1 MAKISHGKKPREILF
16 IDQLLIYLSLFP
28 LACSGFDVAGLLKDG
43 DHQGRI
49 GRAEIG
55 ICKPQRRATAF
66 ILPLEILS
74 AGTVVVL
81 NGRCAEG
88 FGEAFACGF
97 KMLFC
102 RAARKLFVERQR
114 KQLVVFVKL
123 RIKFAGAACG
133 LHDVLRQIIRICER
147 RCRGAFADHCQLRAD
162 SGFKLRRVDAE
173 RRSGIRIAGLGIE
186 SESVCLFHG
195 CLRRTADKREHQ
207 NKGQNQCELFH
218 KTTSYDDV
226 RICGYADGYGGA
238 NEFVL

>member
-1 MAKISHGKKPREILF
+1 MAREILF

-97 KMLFC
+97 K
-102 RAARKLFVERQR
+102 FVYA
-114 KQLVVFVKL
+114 KGAV
-123 RIKFAGAACG
+123 AG
-133 LHDVLRQIIRICER
+133 LSLTIVSLEPI
-147 RCRGAFADHCQLRAD
+147 AD
-162 SGFKLRRVDAE
+162 S
-173 RRSGIRIAGLGIE
+173 S
-186 SESVCLFHG
+186 SVVSMPNG
-195 CLRRTADKREHQ
+195 AVE
-207 NKGQNQCELFH
+207 
-218 KTTSYDDV
+218 
-226 RICGYADGYGGA
+226 YA
-238 NEFVL
+238 

>member
-16 IDQLLIYLSLFP
+16 IDQLLIYLCLFP
-28 LACSGFDVAGLLKDG
+28 VACSGFDVAGLLKYG
-43 DHQGRI
+43 DHQ

-102 RAARKLFVERQR
+102 RAARKLFVEHHR
-114 KQLVVFVKL
+114 KQLAVFVKL

-133 LHDVLRQIIRICER
+133 LHDVL
-147 RCRGAFADHCQLRAD
+147 G
-162 SGFKLRRVDAE
+162 
-173 RRSGIRIAGLGIE
+173 
-186 SESVCLFHG
+186 
-195 CLRRTADKREHQ
+195 
-207 NKGQNQCELFH
+207 
-218 KTTSYDDV
+218 
-226 RICGYADGYGGA
+226 
-238 NEFVL
+238 